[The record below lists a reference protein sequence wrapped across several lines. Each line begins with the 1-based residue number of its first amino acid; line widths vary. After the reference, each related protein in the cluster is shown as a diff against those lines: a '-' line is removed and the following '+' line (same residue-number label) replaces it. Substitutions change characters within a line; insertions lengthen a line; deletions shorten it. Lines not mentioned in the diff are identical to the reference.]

1 MHSGDNSK
9 EDIMAKKF
17 SKTVEQ
23 PTHDEIAA
31 RAYSI
36 FEERGRPHGRDLEH
50 WFEAEAQLIAIRP
63 ERPAAAIRDTSTS
76 AADRETAATAHRTSA
91 RRPPRSSARM

>member
-50 WFEAEAQLIAIRP
+50 WFEAEAQLIAARP
-63 ERPAAAIRDTSTS
+63 ERPTAVIRGGPES
-76 AADRETAATAHRTSA
+76 AVDRETATTAHRTPS
-91 RRPPRSSARM
+91 RRAPRSSVRM